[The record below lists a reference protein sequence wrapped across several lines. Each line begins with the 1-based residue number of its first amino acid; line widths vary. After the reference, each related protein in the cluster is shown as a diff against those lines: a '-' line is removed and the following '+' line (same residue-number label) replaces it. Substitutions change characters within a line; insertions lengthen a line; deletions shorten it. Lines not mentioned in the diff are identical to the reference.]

1 MNGREDVAAAQL
13 LKSEGGAWVLTL
25 TGAWSLQGERPGGD
39 QILASL
45 ADARGRLRISSEQ
58 LASWDSSLPLFLR
71 QLEAQVDRN
80 LLEIDRSGLPDG
92 VRRLLELAEGGDAR
106 APGAATEEGR
116 PGFLT
121 RIGTA
126 IWARMEWSALALA
139 FLGGITRAAWRM
151 VLGRAR
157 WRPEDLAGFLQ
168 DCGPRALPIVSLIAL
183 LVGLILAF
191 IGAMQL
197 QTFGVQ
203 IYVANLVGI
212 GMARDMGAMMTAI
225 ILAGRTGAS
234 FAAQLGT
241 MQVNE
246 EIDALQTLGID
257 PLEFLVLPRLLALV
271 LMMPLLCCYAD
282 LMGIIG
288 GGLVCVSLFD
298 ITPLQYLQQTREAVP
313 LYHFAGGLVKAT
325 VYGIVVALAGCHRGL
340 ACGRSAAAVG
350 EATTAAVVTAIVW
363 IVVWCALLTVL
374 YNLIGV

>member
-1 MNGREDVAAAQL
+1 MNRGEEVAAAQL
-13 LKSEGGAWVLTL
+13 QEAAAEEWILTL
-25 TGAWSLQGERPGGD
+25 AGTWSLRGDRPVD
-39 QILASL
+39 DRLMARLAAAS
-45 ADARGRLRISSEQ
+45 GRLGFDSEQ
-58 LASWDSSLPLFLR
+58 LTGWDSSLPLFLR
-71 QLEAQVDRN
+71 QIEGQVDQRQ
-80 LLEIDRSGLPDG
+80 LAIDRSGLPDG
-92 VRRLLELAEGGDAR
+92 VRRLLTLTDSGSEAKRDADR
-106 APGAATEEGR
+106 QAP
-116 PGFLT
+116 PGFLA
-121 RIGTA
+121 RVGA
-126 IWARMEWSALALA
+126 AMLQRMEWSALALA
-139 FLGGITRAAWRM
+139 FLGGTTRAAWRM
-151 VLGRAR
+151 LRGKAR

-212 GMARDMGAMMTAI
+212 GMARDMGAMMTGI
-225 ILAGRTGAS
+225 ILAGRTGAAY
-234 FAAQLGT
+234 AAQLGT

-246 EIDALQTLGID
+246 ETDALRTLGID

-271 LMMPLLCCYAD
+271 LMIPLLCCYAD

-313 LYHFAGGLVKAT
+313 LYHFTGGLVKAT

-350 EATTAAVVTAIVW
+350 EATTAAVVTSIVW
-363 IVVWCALLTVL
+363 IVVWCAILTVL